1 MSSKNSKITTLEETP
16 DRPAEA
22 APEQPSEP
30 VVLTTMMTNAPKEK
44 AVEAVPPSSES
55 IEARIKELLLR
66 PKKSG
71 QLLTM
76 SRYKVGP
83 NRYYYFEYDVDGDAY
98 EQAWNLFRAEKGDNE
113 PEFIQLVNQILDAS
127 PRMHRGISYKPLS

>member
-1 MSSKNSKITTLEETP
+1 MSSKNTKTTTLEETP
-16 DRPAEA
+16 AGA
-22 APEQPSEP
+22 APEQPSEQ

-44 AVEAVPPSSES
+44 AVEAVPPTDES